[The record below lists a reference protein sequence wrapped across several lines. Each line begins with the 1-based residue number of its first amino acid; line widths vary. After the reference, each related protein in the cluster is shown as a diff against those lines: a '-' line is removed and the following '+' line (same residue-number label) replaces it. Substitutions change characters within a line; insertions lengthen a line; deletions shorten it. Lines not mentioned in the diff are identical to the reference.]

1 MDTSAYH
8 EYLQSDKWKSL
19 RLLCLTRDQ
28 YRCRVCNES
37 EHLEV
42 HHRTYERIGQEQ
54 LDDLTTLCD
63 KCHELYTAQTIKP
76 SESKSIGEGVMEL
89 LQEYDARK
97 AAGDSF
103 RGIPTGFLDL
113 DNFTAGFQN
122 SEFIV
127 LAARPSVGKTAFALN
142 IARHAV
148 IEETLPVLFVSLEQP
163 RVEIAERLLC
173 CQARVD
179 AHRLRRGHLNAD
191 DIPRIKEAG
200 EILSEAKLF
209 IDETPGQNL
218 LRIAVGARRLVKEK
232 GVRLVIIDSLNSIDP
247 DNRRE
252 SRQEQ
257 VAGFSRRLK
266 LLARELEVPVIAL
279 AQVNRESDDRQDHRP
294 RLSDLRESGAIE
306 QHADTVIML
315 HRPDYSEPGLQEG
328 LIEVIVAKQ
337 RNGPTGDVSLIY
349 LKQFMR
355 FENFAIEHSPSCGG
369 I

>member
-1 MDTSAYH
+1 MPRLGFGTERVEALLQNSSPSRFVGRETKELRMDTSAYH

-122 SEFIV
+122 SEF
-127 LAARPSVGKTAFALN
+127 
-142 IARHAV
+142 
-148 IEETLPVLFVSLEQP
+148 
-163 RVEIAERLLC
+163 
-173 CQARVD
+173 
-179 AHRLRRGHLNAD
+179 
-191 DIPRIKEAG
+191 
-200 EILSEAKLF
+200 
-209 IDETPGQNL
+209 
-218 LRIAVGARRLVKEK
+218 
-232 GVRLVIIDSLNSIDP
+232 
-247 DNRRE
+247 
-252 SRQEQ
+252 
-257 VAGFSRRLK
+257 
-266 LLARELEVPVIAL
+266 
-279 AQVNRESDDRQDHRP
+279 
-294 RLSDLRESGAIE
+294 
-306 QHADTVIML
+306 
-315 HRPDYSEPGLQEG
+315 
-328 LIEVIVAKQ
+328 
-337 RNGPTGDVSLIY
+337 
-349 LKQFMR
+349 
-355 FENFAIEHSPSCGG
+355 
-369 I
+369 